1 LRVESANQS
10 DSIPSVILKEEP
22 RELSETTLENEPPLF
37 AALQRAE
44 ERAATGEGTGDGT
57 AVQLCFDDNGAYLQ
71 VVDGKGCLR
80 DIDYHATRGAFR
92 DLLKAMALIKRR
104 QQDLVGWDGDAERI
118 YLHHHEH
125 LLWPLRNCAVLVG
138 EDLKPLAFVQ
148 ERAEIVFDLAVDPAR
163 TPPWLTGQL
172 LLVRDGETVARD
184 GEFRF
189 LNENHVLEGC
199 HIHETPPV
207 GENFRRLAMF
217 ASAFPETM
225 LERCL
230 SLLFSHF
237 TGVTVRYP
245 GYAAAS
251 GEPLH
256 ARASILF
263 QNVDDSGDLHFD
275 LIHTLPGFPVDFTRK
290 YDITR
295 VALINEAQKAIV
307 VREVLYGSLDKERQ
321 ELNRTLS
328 RHQKELG
335 VNAETI
341 LFADEHGFIAGKD
354 LAGRFL
360 SRELSDLAR
369 RFVLLGA
376 EKLRPYRI
384 KPVVPKLKLKLGF
397 GIEFLDGAADLEI
410 EGQTFSLMEVLA
422 QHRKSS
428 YITLSDGTQAVMNA
442 EYLAKLARL
451 FRKHEEGVRVSFFD
465 LPLIEEII
473 DRNTVETQFSK
484 ARQVFLGFNSLADEE
499 LPAPPIAAD
508 LRPYQMS
515 GLKWL
520 DYLHTHGLG
529 GCLADD
535 MGLGKTVQTIALLS
549 RVYPAETTPS
559 LLVMPR
565 SLLFNWQRE
574 VERFCPALR
583 CSVFHGAS
591 RDLEAAMR
599 SHLVL
604 TTYGTLRG
612 SIEQFLERQFYYV
625 ILDESQ
631 AIKNS
636 DTQTSKAVLLLKAQ
650 RRLALSGTPI
660 ENHLGELFSLFRFL
674 NPAMFGSEAE
684 FNRHYAV
691 PIHQH
696 DDKEAARELRR
707 KIYPF
712 ILRRL
717 KRDVLKD
724 LPDKIEQTLYVD
736 MSVEQRR
743 LYDAR
748 RRFYHETIKRRI
760 ADEGMHASRFFIL
773 EALLELRQVATI
785 PEEKSEGAIA
795 SPKREMLVESVQD
808 AVLNGHKVL
817 VFTNF
822 LAAVELLSADLDQRG
837 IGHLTMTG
845 ATGNR
850 ENLVR
855 QFQTRDDLKV
865 FIMTLKTGGLGLNL
879 TAADTV
885 FIFDP
890 WWNTAA
896 EAQAVDRTHRIGQDR
911 TVFTYRLIVRDSV
924 EEKIVQ
930 LQERKKQ
937 LFDSVIASDGVALKS
952 LTEADVDDILG

>member
-1 LRVESANQS
+1 MGLES
-10 DSIPSVILKEEP
+10 
-22 RELSETTLENEPPLF
+22 EPPLF
-37 AALQRAE
+37 AALQRAD
-44 ERAATGEGTGDGT
+44 ERAVVGEGAGGDV
-57 AVQLCFDDNGAYLQ
+57 AVQLCFDDDGAYLQ
-71 VVDGKGCLR
+71 ILNGKGRTC
-80 DIDYHATRGAFR
+80 DIDYRATRGALR
-92 DLLKAMALIKRR
+92 GLLKAMALIQRR
-104 QQDLVGWDGDAERI
+104 QQDLVGWDANAERI

-125 LLWPLRNCAVLVG
+125 LLWPLRNCAALVG
-138 EDLKPLAFVQ
+138 EDLRPLAFVP
-148 ERAEIVFDLAVDPAR
+148 ESVGIVLDLVADRAKD
-163 TPPWLTGQL
+163 PPWLTGRL
-172 LLVRDGETVARD
+172 LLVRDGETLAQA

-189 LNENHVLEGC
+189 LNETHVLTGGN
-199 HIHETPPV
+199 IYETPPV
-207 GENFRRLAMF
+207 GENFRRLALF
-217 ASAFPETM
+217 ASSFPETM

-237 TGVTVRYP
+237 TGVTVRYQ
-245 GYAAAS
+245 GYS
-251 GEPLH
+251 TTLGEPLR

-263 QNVDDSGDLHFD
+263 QNVDESGDLHFD
-275 LIHTLPGFPVDFTRK
+275 LIHTLPSFPVDFARR
-290 YDITR
+290 YDIAR
-295 VALINEAQKAIV
+295 VAAVNEAEKTIV
-307 VREVLYGSLDKERQ
+307 VREVVYASLDDERL
-321 ELNRTLS
+321 ELTRVLN

-335 VNAETI
+335 ENAEAM
-341 LFADEHGFIAGKD
+341 LFADERGFIVGKD
-354 LAGRFL
+354 LAGLFL

-376 EKLRPYRI
+376 EKLRAYRI
-384 KPVVPKLKLKLGF
+384 KPVTPKLKLKLGF
-397 GIEFLDGAADLEI
+397 GIDFLDGAADLEI
-410 EGQTFSLMEVLA
+410 DGENFSLMEVLA
-422 QHRKSS
+422 QHRKNS
-428 YITLSDGTQAVMNA
+428 YVTLNDGTQAVMNTD
-442 EYLAKLARL
+442 YLAKLARL

-465 LPLIEEII
+465 LPLIEEFI
-473 DRNTVETQFSK
+473 DRNAAEAQFSK
-484 ARQVFLGFNSLADEE
+484 ARQVFLGFNTLADRK
-499 LPAPPIAAD
+499 LPAPPIAGD
-508 LRPYQMS
+508 LRPYQVA

-535 MGLGKTVQTIALLS
+535 MGLGKTVQTIALLA
-549 RVYPAETTPS
+549 RLYPAETMPS

-583 CSVFHGAS
+583 CSLFHGAN
-591 RDLEAAMR
+591 RDLDAAMQ

-724 LPDKIEQTLYVD
+724 LPEKVEQTLYVD

-748 RRFYHETIKRRI
+748 RRFYYETIKRRI
-760 ADEGMHASRFFIL
+760 AEEGMHASRFFIL

-795 SPKREMLVESVQD
+795 SPKREMLVESLQD

-822 LAAVELLSADLDQRG
+822 LAAVDLLSADLEQRG

-850 ENLVR
+850 ETLVR

-865 FIMTLKTGGLGLNL
+865 FLMTLKTGGLGLNL

-930 LQERKKQ
+930 LQERKRQ
-937 LFDSVIASDGVALKS
+937 LFDAVIASDGVALKS
-952 LTEADVDDILG
+952 LTETDVDDILG

>member
-1 LRVESANQS
+1 MPPEITL
-10 DSIPSVILKEEP
+10 DEEP
-22 RELSETTLENEPPLF
+22 RLF
-37 AALQRAE
+37 AALQRSD
-44 ERAATGEGTGDGT
+44 ERAVAGDGSGT
-57 AVQLCFDDNGAYLQ
+57 DVAVQVLFDEEGAYLQ
-71 VVDGKGCLR
+71 IVDGKGR
-80 DIDYHATRGAFR
+80 PQEIDPRATRGALR
-92 DLLKAMALIKRR
+92 DLLKAMALIQRR
-104 QQDLVGWDGDAERI
+104 QQDLVGWESSAERI

-125 LLWPLRNCAVLVG
+125 LLWPLRNCAKVVG
-138 EDLKPLAFVQ
+138 EDLQPLAFVP
-148 ERAEIVFDLAVDPAR
+148 ESVGIVLELGADPAKD
-163 TPPWLTGQL
+163 PPWLTGQL
-172 LLVRDGETVARD
+172 LLVRDGETLAHAD
-184 GEFRF
+184 EFRF
-189 LNENHVLEGC
+189 INETHVLAGRR
-199 HIHETPPV
+199 IFETQPV
-207 GENFRRLAMF
+207 GENFRRLALF
-217 ASAFPETM
+217 ASSFPETM

-237 TGVTVRYP
+237 TGVTVRYN
-245 GYAAAS
+245 GYTTVS
-251 GEPLH
+251 GDPLH
-256 ARASILF
+256 ARPSLLF
-263 QNVDDSGDLHFD
+263 QNVDESGDLHFD
-275 LIHTLPGFPVDFTRK
+275 LTHTLPNFPLDFTRK
-290 YDITR
+290 YDIAR
-295 VALINEAQKAIV
+295 VAAVNEAEKTIV
-307 VREVLYGSLDKERQ
+307 VREVVYEALAEERQ
-321 ELNRTLS
+321 GLTRALNRC
-328 RHQKELG
+328 QKELG
-335 VNAETI
+335 EHAEA
-341 LFADEHGFIAGKD
+341 LLYSDEHGFIVGKD
-354 LAGRFL
+354 LAALFL
-360 SRELSDLAR
+360 GRELSNLAR
-369 RFVLLGA
+369 RYVLLGA
-376 EKLRPYRI
+376 EKLQAYRI
-384 KPVVPKLKLKLGF
+384 KPVTPKLKLRLGF
-397 GIEFLDGAADLEI
+397 GIDFLDGAADLEI
-410 EGQTFSLMEVLA
+410 EGQDFSLMDVLA
-422 QHRKSS
+422 QQRKNS
-428 YITLSDGTQAVMNA
+428 YVTLSDGTHAVINTD
-442 EYLAKLARL
+442 YLAKLARL

-465 LPLIEEII
+465 LPLVEELI
-473 DRNTVETQFSK
+473 DQNAAEVQFSR
-484 ARQVFLGFNSLADEE
+484 ARQVFLGFNALAGKK
-499 LPAPPIAAD
+499 LAAPPINGD
-508 LRPYQMS
+508 LRSYQMD

-549 RVYPAETTPS
+549 RLYPKETTPS

-574 VERFCPALR
+574 VEKFCPALR
-583 CSVFHGAS
+583 CYVYHGAN
-591 RDLEAAMR
+591 RDLDVAMQ

-612 SIEQFLERQFYYV
+612 GIEQFVERQFLYA

-650 RRLALSGTPI
+650 HRLALSGTPI
-660 ENHLGELFSLFRFL
+660 ENHLGELYALFRFL
-674 NPAMFGSEAE
+674 NPAMFGSEGE
-684 FNRHYAV
+684 FNRNYAV

-696 DDKEAARELRR
+696 DDKDAARELRR

-717 KRDVLKD
+717 KRDVLKE

-743 LYDAR
+743 LYDSR
-748 RRFYHETIKRRI
+748 RRFYYETIKRRI
-760 ADEGMHASRFFIL
+760 AEDGMHASRFFIL
-773 EALLELRQVATI
+773 EALMELRQVATI
-785 PEEKSEGAIA
+785 PEEKSEGAVT
-795 SPKREMLVESVQD
+795 SPKREMLIESVQD

-822 LAAVELLSADLDQRG
+822 LAAVEFLSTDLEQRG

-850 ENLVR
+850 EALVR
-855 QFQTRDDLKV
+855 QFQTNAEIKV
-865 FIMTLKTGGLGLNL
+865 LIMTLKTGGLGLNL

-896 EAQAVDRTHRIGQDR
+896 EVQAIDRTHRIGQDR

-937 LFDSVIASDGVALKS
+937 LFDAVIGSDGIALKS